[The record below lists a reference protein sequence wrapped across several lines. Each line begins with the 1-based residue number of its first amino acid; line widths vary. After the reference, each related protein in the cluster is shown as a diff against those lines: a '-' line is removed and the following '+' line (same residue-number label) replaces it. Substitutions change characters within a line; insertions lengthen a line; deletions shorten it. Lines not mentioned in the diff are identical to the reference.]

1 MSLSS
6 PNNVG
11 KKLKVCWILNMEEY
25 NNNTQDDYS
34 VLIAIS
40 YQQGIKATTT
50 ATKRYKRRT
59 KN

>member
-11 KKLKVCWILNMEEY
+11 KKLKVFWILNTEEY

-40 YQQGIKATTT
+40 YQQGIKTTT
-50 ATKRYKRRT
+50 TKRCKRRT